1 MKARESKTGAKVRA
15 RGETAGR
22 GAARCARA
30 RAEVRPREEA
40 GGQCTGSKPR
50 ELGRSRV
57 SGLSGKK
64 WR

>member
-22 GAARCARA
+22 GAGRCARA
-30 RAEVRPREEA
+30 RAHRPRAEA
-40 GGQCTGSKPR
+40 GTQCTGSKPR
-50 ELGRSRV
+50 ELGRSGV

-64 WR
+64 WS